1 MQPPGTSKDSRMK
14 KLLIALALM
23 LVVTQASAQKMPW
36 EEYDKQIQARGAIT
50 AHGPQLFGD
59 EVELS
64 SGALSFSATDI
75 SVPGNNGLPVALTR
89 TLSIIDRD
97 QRLYDMPMGD
107 WDLDIPRLEG
117 VFAPSWQDNRC
128 TGSGLPPTVNV
139 GTSSYSYIDY
149 WQGNHARMPGGGELL
164 KADQPTVPK
173 PTTGGPYPWVTAGMT
188 YFSCLPNLVNGGP
201 GEGFLAITT
210 DGTKYWFNHMARFAE
225 PGLASPLTYTPEAA
239 GISRA
244 RNALYVTR
252 IEDRHGN
259 WVTYNYSNAYHQPVK
274 PTSIQSSDGRSI
286 TLTYSG
292 SRVATASNG
301 TRTWTY
307 SYTNNT
313 LSQVLLPDS
322 SKWTI
327 NFQALSGA
335 IIDYSSD
342 DGPNFCGKPGH
353 VLGGGGV
360 GTIVHPSGAV
370 GEFEVMPQRFGRTN
384 TPRFC
389 INWTVNQNGSTEPGR
404 EIAVVPN
411 QWFSMSLGRKKIYGP
426 GMPTSEWIYRY
437 SSGWSWIDNESTKCD
452 TEDCM
457 VPVCVS
463 DACAGG
469 TTVVVTGPAGEYK
482 RYKFGNSYHYNE
494 GKLLS
499 VETGSGPANQLVYAN
514 GQLAEVSA
522 GTGTPTFLR
531 SDTTG
536 YALATGGQFYP
547 AYRVGTSLQARG
559 ANFTGEYPRPQVSKV
574 TSLDGATF
582 SAIVTGFD
590 EYQRPISV
598 VRSSSLGYSRTDA
611 TTYLD
616 NQVKW
621 VLGLPTS
628 TRSTGTDP
636 GLSLER
642 TVVNEQTEYDPVSLL
657 PVRFYGPGTPDV
669 PGLLLQTLTYDASG
683 VVSTVKDGNNNLIT
697 LSSWYRGVP
706 RNILYAD
713 ATSESADV
721 TPEGWITSITNEVGY
736 TSTYDYDAMGR
747 LARITHPTG
756 DSTVWNDTTQVFEQV
771 NAVEYGIPAGH
782 WRQTIATGNGRKV
795 TYYDAM
801 WRPIVVHEYDVAD
814 VQSTER
820 FQRYAYDDSGRMIFA
835 SYPASIPNPTTG
847 TWTEYDELGRV
858 TSVSNDSEFA
868 EPIVTLTEYLPGFQT
883 RVTNGRLKPTTTDYM
898 AWDQPSTDLPVAIT
912 HPEGAFTDIQRDMLG
927 KPKALLRRNAAGS
940 TQVTRSYVYDDHQR
954 LCKSVE
960 PETGATLTAYDL
972 AGNVAWT
979 KSGAA
984 LPDLTSCDTAAVAQA
999 DRTTRS
1005 YDARNRVLSLNF
1017 PDGRGNTTYDYTAD
1031 GLLEQVTVVNGGTG
1045 GTVVTGY
1052 AYNRRRLPT
1061 GEVAIV
1067 GTKQWPTGYGYDA
1080 NGFLASHV
1088 LPGGLSIAYQPN
1100 ALGQATQAGTFAT
1113 GASYFPNG
1121 ALKQFTYGNGI
1132 VHTLT
1137 QNARGLPERSRDAY
1151 GSVAVHDDTMDYDFN
1166 GNVAAITDGLSE
1178 GRGDREM
1185 TYDDLDRLTAT
1196 ISPMFGTASYTY
1208 DVLDNLK
1215 VVQVTGGPKARS
1227 RTYVYDTTNRLRT
1240 TVNNAGGG
1248 TADAIEYDVQGNVSN
1263 KSGTAY
1269 DFDFGNRLRSV
1280 AGTANEHYAYDGHGR
1295 RVLATR
1301 NGASIYSVYGQDGV
1315 LRFQSD
1321 ERVGKST
1328 QYVHLAGSLVA
1339 QVEDPIPLT
1348 TPALTVPGFSGNGS
1362 YTVSWT
1368 AAPVATRYQLEE
1380 QVNSGAW
1387 ATIHDAAGL
1396 SKVFNDKPA
1405 ASYGYRVRACSA
1417 TACGSVSPASVVEV
1431 QLPPTV
1437 APTLSAPATGLNGTF
1452 TVNWTSVAA
1461 ATRYQLEERQGAGA
1475 WATILDGPG
1484 SSQAISGKAAGDWSY
1499 QVRGCNAVDCGPVSA
1514 IASVN
1519 VVLAPTA
1526 TPTLTAPASNYTGSY
1541 SLSWT
1546 AVATAVRYEL
1556 EERLDAGAWS
1566 NVHNAA
1572 ATTKAVAGRT
1582 AGSWSYRVR
1591 GCNDAGCAPYSAVQA
1606 TLVTLAPTAA
1616 PTVTAPATNYSGSYP
1631 VSWTSVAA
1639 ATTYAVEQQANG
1651 GAWTELQ
1658 NVAASSLAVSG
1669 QDSGSYGYRA
1679 RGCNA
1684 GGCGP
1689 YSAVG
1694 TTQVTLPPAS
1704 APSPTAP
1711 ASNSTGDFTVSWNA
1725 VAEATSYQIDEQIN
1739 GGAWAALPIYPAN
1752 AISKALAG
1760 KTPGTYGYRVRAC
1773 NIGGCSGSSAT
1784 VSVSVTLSLTS
1795 PSLTGDTSGS
1805 ADYPHSLSW
1814 TSVPGAVSYEL
1825 QQSYNSG
1832 SFGTVYNGPLTT
1844 ASYQR
1849 RGGTYRYRVRA
1860 CASGSCSAY
1869 SATHTVNVANS
1880 TNLVAP
1886 PPSEDM

>member
-1 MQPPGTSKDSRMK
+1 MK
-14 KLLIALALM
+14 KLLIALAYFA
-23 LVVTQASAQKMPW
+23 VSAQVSAQKMPW

-50 AHGPQLFGD
+50 AHGPQIFGD
-59 EVELS
+59 DVSLY
-64 SGALSFSATDI
+64 SGGLSFSATDI
-75 SVPGNNGLPVALTR
+75 SLPGNNGLAVALTR
-89 TLSIIDRD
+89 KTAISEGG
-97 QRLYDMPMGD
+97 QRINDLPLAD
-107 WDLDIPRLEG
+107 WDIDIPRIEG
-117 VFAPSWQDNRC
+117 VFATTWHNERC
-128 TGSGLPPTVNV
+128 SSHERPPVVPRGSTPNGVTEPGVTVSYGPT
-139 GTSSYSYIDY
+139 DY
-149 WQGNHARMPGGGELL
+149 WQGNHAQMPGGGELL
-164 KADQPTVPK
+164 VKDQAAVPAPTS
-173 PTTGGPYPWVTAGMT
+173 GGPYKWVTAGMT
-188 YFSCLPNLVNGGP
+188 YFSCLPSLVNGGP

-210 DGTKYWFNHMARFAE
+210 DGTKYWFNHMAQFHE
-225 PGLASPLTYTPEAA
+225 PDLGSPLTYAPGA
-239 GISRA
+239 GSLPRR

-252 IEDRHGN
+252 IEDRFGN
-259 WVTYNYSNAYHQPVK
+259 WVTYTYANAYNQPVK
-274 PTSIQSSDGRSI
+274 PTSIQSGDGRQI
-286 TLTYSG
+286 TLSYGANGYLES
-292 SRVATASNG
+292 ASNG
-301 TRTWTY
+301 SRTWHYDYGISSTGKAI
-307 SYTNNT
+307 
-313 LSQVLLPDS
+313 LSSVTLPDS
-322 SKWTI
+322 SQW
-327 NFQALSGA
+327 Q
-335 IIDYSSD
+335 IDFRDLANVEIEYSSS
-342 DGPNFCGKPGH
+342 DGPGYCGNPGRIIT
-353 VLGGGGV
+353 GV
-360 GTIVHPSGAV
+360 GSGSPGTVGSIVHPSGARA
-370 GEFEVMPQRFGRTN
+370 EFEVKVYRFGRSN
-384 TPRFC
+384 VPRYC
-389 INWTVNQNGSTEPGR
+389 INWSTIENPGN
-404 EIAVVPN
+404 EVAVVPMLWN
-411 QWFSMSLGRKKIYGP
+411 SVALARKTVTGP
-426 GMPTSEWIYRY
+426 GVVPATWIYDY
-437 SSGWSWIDNESTKCD
+437 QSGGSWIDDSTVSCQ

-457 VPVCVS
+457 VPVCLT
-463 DACAGG
+463 DECAGR
-469 TTVVVTGPAGEYK
+469 TTVTVAGPGGEWK
-482 RYKFGNSYHYNE
+482 RYRFGNSYHYNE

-499 VETGSGPANQLVYAN
+499 VETGTDASNI
-514 GQLAEVSA
+514 
-522 GTGTPTFLR
+522 LR
-531 SDTTG
+531 TDTMQ
-536 YALATGGQFYP
+536 YALGIPGQPYP
-547 AYRVGTSLQARG
+547 YKTGTSLQLRG
-559 ANFTGEYPRPQVSKV
+559 SYFTGAYPRPEKAK
-574 TSLDGATF
+574 TIALDGATF
-582 SAIVTGFD
+582 SSVVEGFD
-590 EYQRPISV
+590 AYLRPTSM
-598 VRSSSLGYSRTDA
+598 VRSSSLGYARTDS

-616 NQVKW
+616 DQSKW
-621 VLGLPTS
+621 VLGLATS
-628 TRSTGTDP
+628 SRTTGTDP
-636 GLSLER
+636 GSSVER
-642 TVVNEQTEYDPVSLL
+642 TIVNERTEYDPVSLL

-669 PGLLLQTLTYDASG
+669 PGLLLQTLTYDTGG
-683 VVSTVKDGNNNLIT
+683 VVSTVKDGNNNVIT

-713 ATSESADV
+713 DTSESADV

-801 WRPIVVHEYDVAD
+801 WRPVVVHEYDLAD
-814 VQSTER
+814 VQGTER
-820 FQRYAYDDSGRMIFA
+820 FQRYAYDDSGRAIFA
-835 SYPASIPNPTTG
+835 SYPASIPTPTTG
-847 TWTEYDELGRV
+847 TWTEYDDLGRV
-858 TSVSNDSEFA
+858 TSVSSDSEFA
-868 EPIVTLTEYLPGFQT
+868 EPIVTLTNYLPGFQT
-883 RVTNGRLKPTTTDYM
+883 RVTNGRLKTTTTTYM

-912 HPEGAFTDIQRDMLG
+912 HPEGAFTDIQRDLLG
-927 KPKALLRRNAAGS
+927 KPKALIRRNAAGS

-999 DRTTRS
+999 DRTTRT
-1005 YDARNRVLSLNF
+1005 YDARNRVLSLSF

-1031 GLLEQVTVVNGGTG
+1031 GLLEQLTVVNGGTG

-1061 GEVAIV
+1061 GEVAMV

-1526 TPTLTAPASNYTGSY
+1526 TATLTAPSTNYTGSY
-1541 SLSWT
+1541 TLSWT
-1546 AVATAVRYEL
+1546 AVAGASRYEL
-1556 EERLDAGAWS
+1556 DERLDAGAWS

-1582 AGSWSYRVR
+1582 AGSWNYRVR

-1631 VSWTSVAA
+1631 VSWTTVAA
-1639 ATTYAVEQQANG
+1639 ATTYAVEQQFNG

-1658 NVAASSLAVSG
+1658 NVAAGSLAVSG
-1669 QDSGSYGYRA
+1669 QASGSYGYRA

-1711 ASNSTGDFTVSWNA
+1711 ASSSTGDFTVSWNT
-1725 VAEATSYQIDEQIN
+1725 VAAATSYQIDEQVN
-1739 GGAWAALPIYPAN
+1739 GGVWTALALSPATSL
-1752 AISKALAG
+1752 SKAIAG
-1760 KTPGTYGYRVRAC
+1760 KPPGTYGYRVRAC
-1773 NIGGCSGSSAT
+1773 NIGGCSASSGTANVT
-1784 VSVSVTLSLTS
+1784 VALALGTPTLG
-1795 PSLTGDTSGS
+1795 GDTNVSS
-1805 ADYPHSLSW
+1805 DETFTISW
-1814 TSVPGAVSYEL
+1814 SAVSGASTYEL
-1825 QQSYNSG
+1825 QQSRNG
-1832 SFGTVYNGPLTT
+1832 GAWGTVYTGTLRSRTTQLGP
-1844 ASYQR
+1844 A
-1849 RGGTYRYRVRA
+1849 TYRYRVRA
-1860 CASGSCSAY
+1860 CAAGGCGGY
-1869 SATHTVNVANS
+1869 SATHTVYVASS

-1886 PPSEDM
+1886 PPAEDM

>member
-1 MQPPGTSKDSRMK
+1 MN
-14 KLLIALALM
+14 KLLFALAL
-23 LVVTQASAQKMPW
+23 LAVSAQSTAQKLPW

-64 SGALSFSATDI
+64 SGALSFSVTDI
-75 SVPGNNGLPVALTR
+75 SIPGNHSLPVALTR
-89 TLSIIDRD
+89 TTTIVDWNDRAFD
-97 QRLYDMPMGD
+97 APMGD

-117 VFAPSWQDNRC
+117 IFAPSWPNQRC
-128 TGSGLPPTVNV
+128 TNTGYPPTVNS
-139 GTSSYSYIDY
+139 GTASYSHVEY
-149 WQGNHARMPGGGELL
+149 WQGNHARMPGGGEMLE
-164 KADQPTVPK
+164 ANQSAVPK
-173 PTTGGPYPWVTAGMT
+173 PTSGGPYLWVTAGMT
-188 YFSCLPNLVNGGP
+188 YFSCLPSLVNGGP

-210 DGTKYWFNHMARFAE
+210 DGTRYWFDHMARFAASE
-225 PGLASPLTYTPEAA
+225 LATPMTYTETEGGGSLP
-239 GISRA
+239 RA

-259 WVTYNYSNAYHQPVK
+259 WVEYDYANTFAQPVK
-274 PTSIQSSDGRSI
+274 LMSITSSDGRSI

-292 SRVATASNG
+292 SRVASATNG
-301 TRTWTY
+301 SRTWHY
-307 SYTNNT
+307 SYNDGT
-313 LSQVLLPDS
+313 LSQVLLPDN

-327 NFQALSGA
+327 NFHALARSV
-335 IIDYSSD
+335 IDYSSD
-342 DGPNFCGKPGH
+342 DGVNFCGKPGR
-353 VLGGGGV
+353 VIGGGGV

-384 TPRFC
+384 VPRIC
-389 INWTVNQNGSTEPGR
+389 VNWTSWPNGSSDPSRTR
-404 EIAVVPN
+404 QVAVVPN
-411 QWFSMSLGRKKIYGP
+411 QWISLSLGRKKISGP
-426 GMPTSEWIYRY
+426 GMLPSEWIYHY
-437 SSGWSWIDNESTKCD
+437 ASGPSWIDDESTKCD
-452 TEDCM
+452 TVDCM

-463 DACAGG
+463 DNCAGS
-469 TTVVVTGPAGEYK
+469 TQVIVTGPGGEYK
-482 RYKFGNSYHYNE
+482 RYHFGNSYHYNE

-499 VETGSGPANQLVYAN
+499 VEAGSGPANQLDYTN
-514 GQLAEVSA
+514 GQLVGVSP
-522 GTGTPTFLR
+522 GVGTPIILR
-531 SDTTG
+531 SDTTS
-536 YALATGGQFYP
+536 YAFATGGQPYP
-547 AYRVGTSLQARG
+547 AYRVGESKQGRG
-559 ANFTGEYPRPQVSKV
+559 ANFSGEYPRPQVSKV

-582 SAIVTGFD
+582 SSLVTGFD
-590 EYQRPISV
+590 EYLRPISV

-616 NQVKW
+616 DRARW
-621 VLGLPTS
+621 VLGLATS
-628 TRSTGTDP
+628 SRTTGTDP
-636 GLSLER
+636 GSSVER
-642 TVVNEQTEYDPVSLL
+642 TVVNERTEYDPVSLL
-657 PVRFYGPGTPDV
+657 PIRFYGPGTPEL

-683 VVSTVKDGNNNLIT
+683 VVSTVKDGNNNVIT

-713 ATSESADV
+713 ETSESADV

-747 LARITHPTG
+747 LARVTHPTG

-782 WRQTIATGNGRKV
+782 WRQTIATGHGRKV

-801 WRPIVVHEYDVAD
+801 WRPVVVHEYDLAD
-814 VQSTER
+814 VAGTER
-820 FQRYAYDDSGRMIFA
+820 FQRYAYDDSGRAIFA
-835 SYPASIPNPTTG
+835 SYPASIHNPTTG
-847 TWTEYDELGRV
+847 SWTEYDALGRV
-858 TSVSNDSEFA
+858 TSVSKDSEFA
-868 EPIVTLTEYLPGFQT
+868 EPIVTLTEYLTDFQT
-883 RVTNGRLKPTTTDYM
+883 RVTNGRLKPTTTSYM
-898 AWDQPSTDLPVAIT
+898 VWDQPSTDLPVAII
-912 HPEGAFTDIQRDMLG
+912 HPEGAFTDIQRDLLG
-927 KPKALLRRNAAGS
+927 KPKALIRRNAAGS

-984 LPDLTSCDTAAVAQA
+984 LPDLASCDTSAVAQA
-999 DRTTRS
+999 DRTTRT
-1005 YDARNRVLSLNF
+1005 YDARNRVVSLNF

-1031 GLLEQVTVVNGGTG
+1031 GLLEQLTVVNGGTG

-1061 GEVAIV
+1061 GEVAMV

-1166 GNVAAITDGLSE
+1166 GNVAAITDGLPE

-1208 DVLDNLK
+1208 DVLDNLNF
-1215 VVQVTGGPKARS
+1215 VQVTGGTKARS
-1227 RTYVYDTTNRLRT
+1227 RTYVYDSTNRLRT

-1248 TADAIEYDVQGNVSN
+1248 TADAIDYDAQGNVSN

-1280 AGTANEHYAYDGHGR
+1280 AGTANEQYAYDGHGR

-1315 LRFQSD
+1315 LRFQRD

-1348 TPALTVPGFSGNGS
+1348 TPALTVPGFSGDGS

-1368 AAPVATRYQLEE
+1368 AAPMAADYQLQE
-1380 QVNSGAW
+1380 QVNGGVW
-1387 ATIHDAAGL
+1387 ATVQDAGDL
-1396 SKVFNDKPA
+1396 SKAFSARPSG
-1405 ASYGYRVRACSA
+1405 SYGYRVRACNIV
-1417 TACGSVSPASVVEV
+1417 ACGGFSAEKVVEV

-1437 APTLSAPATGLNGTF
+1437 APTLSAPATGLNGSF

-1475 WATILDGPG
+1475 WATIHDAAGN
-1484 SSQAISGKAAGDWSY
+1484 SQAISGKAAGDWSY

-1546 AVATAVRYEL
+1546 AVATAARYEL

-1616 PTVTAPATNYSGSYP
+1616 PSVTAPATNYSGSYP
-1631 VSWTSVAA
+1631 VSWTAVAT
-1639 ATTYAVEQQANG
+1639 ATTYAVEQQVNG

-1658 NVAASSLAVSG
+1658 NVAASSLTVSG
-1669 QDSGSYGYRA
+1669 QASGSYGYRA

-1689 YSAVG
+1689 YSAVE

-1704 APSPTAP
+1704 APLPTVP
-1711 ASNSTGDFTVSWNA
+1711 ASNSTGDFIVSWSA
-1725 VAEATSYQIDEQIN
+1725 VADATSYQIDEQLN
-1739 GGAWAALPIYPAN
+1739 GGAWTSLALSPAN
-1752 AISKALAG
+1752 SLSKAIAG
-1760 KTPGTYGYRVRAC
+1760 KPPGTYGYRVRAC
-1773 NIGGCSGSSAT
+1773 NVGGCSASSGTANVTVALALGTPTLGGDTNVSSDETFT
-1784 VSVSVTLSLTS
+1784 VSWS
-1795 PSLTGDTSGS
+1795 
-1805 ADYPHSLSW
+1805 
-1814 TSVPGAVSYEL
+1814 AVSGASTYEL
-1825 QQSYNSG
+1825 QQSRNG
-1832 SFGTVYNGPLTT
+1832 AGWTTVYTGTLRSRTTQLGP
-1844 ASYQR
+1844 A
-1849 RGGTYRYRVRA
+1849 TYTYRVRA
-1860 CASGSCSAY
+1860 CSASGCGGY
-1869 SATHTVNVANS
+1869 SATHTVYVARSINM
-1880 TNLVAP
+1880 VAP
-1886 PPSEDM
+1886 PPAEEM